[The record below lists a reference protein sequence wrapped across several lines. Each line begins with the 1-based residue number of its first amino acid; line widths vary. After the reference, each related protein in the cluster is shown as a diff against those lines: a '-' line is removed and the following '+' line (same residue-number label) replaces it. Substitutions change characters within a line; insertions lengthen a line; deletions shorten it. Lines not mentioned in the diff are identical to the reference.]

1 MIEKLVTG
9 TPCISSEFLNDEEMG
24 LKRLPDFNGAP
35 DTTLWE
41 ETMKKVLFAAV
52 AATIVAGA
60 ALAEERY
67 VMITHTQGTDPFW
80 PVVEKGGRDAAK
92 HVGATLEY
100 NFDVSGDMAAMA
112 KLIEAAAATQPDG
125 IIVSLPDA
133 AALGPA
139 IKAAVSDGV
148 PVITI
153 NSGLE
158 SSAELGALMHVGQPE
173 RLAGEKAGQRAAAEG
188 VTNGLCLN
196 QESFNTALVDRC
208 TGYFDGIGGDLNMID
223 VSNDPTQIETRT
235 AAALQAD
242 ESINGVLAVGP
253 HVCEAATKA
262 IEAVGADVHLA
273 CFDLSPGVMDMIQD
287 GRAAFTIDQQQR
299 LQGYMPVIVL
309 HLYNNHAGL
318 LPGANIPS
326 GPGFVDA
333 SNAAN
338 VSALAGIDR

>member
-1 MIEKLVTG
+1 
-9 TPCISSEFLNDEEMG
+9 
-24 LKRLPDFNGAP
+24 
-35 DTTLWE
+35 
-41 ETMKKVLFAAV
+41 MKKLLL
-52 AATIVAGA
+52 AGA
-60 ALAEERY
+60 ALAMIAGAASAERY

-80 PVVEKGGRDAAK
+80 PVVEKGGRDAAAA
-92 HVGATLEY
+92 VGATLEY

-112 KLIEAAAATQPDG
+112 ALIETAAASEPDG

-139 IKAAVSDGV
+139 IKSAVADGI
-148 PVITI
+148 PVITM

-173 RLAGEKAGQRAAAEG
+173 RLAGEAAGARAASEG

-196 QESFNTALVDRC
+196 QEAFNTALVDRC
-208 TGYFDGIGGDLNMID
+208 SGYFAGLGGDLNMID
-223 VSNDPTQIETRT
+223 VSNDPAQIETRT
-235 AAALQAD
+235 AAALEAD
-242 ESINGVLAVGP
+242 ESIDGVLAVGP

-273 CFDLSPGVMDMIQD
+273 CFDLSPGVMDMIED
-287 GRAAFTIDQQQR
+287 GRASFTIDQQQR

-318 LPGANIPS
+318 LPGNNIAS
-326 GPGFVDA
+326 GPGFVDK
-333 SNAAN
+333 SNAAQ
-338 VSALAGIDR
+338 VKALAGIDR

>member
-1 MIEKLVTG
+1 
-9 TPCISSEFLNDEEMG
+9 
-24 LKRLPDFNGAP
+24 
-35 DTTLWE
+35 
-41 ETMKKVLFAAV
+41 MKKTLLAAAM
-52 AATIVAGA
+52 AATAFSGA
-60 ALAEERY
+60 AFADGHGERY

-80 PVVEKGGRDAAK
+80 PVVEKGGRDAAAAI
-92 HVGATLEY
+92 GATLEY

-112 KLIEAAAATQPDG
+112 ALIEAAAASNPDG

-139 IKAAVSDGV
+139 IKAAVADGI
-148 PVITI
+148 PVVTM

-173 RLAGEKAGQRAAAEG
+173 RDAGFAAGTRAKAEG
-188 VTNGLCLN
+188 VTSGLCLN
-196 QESFNTALVDRC
+196 QEAFNTALVDRC
-208 TGYFDGIGGDLNMID
+208 TGYFDAMGADLNQID
-223 VSNDPTQIETRT
+223 VSNDPAQIETRT

-242 ESINGVLAVGP
+242 PSIDGVLAVGP
-253 HVCEAATKA
+253 HVCEAAVKA

-273 CFDLSPGVMDMIQD
+273 CFDLSPGVMDMIENGQ
-287 GRAAFTIDQQQR
+287 ASFTIDQQQR

-309 HLYNNHAGL
+309 HLYNNYAGL

-333 SNAAN
+333 SNAAA
-338 VSALAGIDR
+338 VAAEAGVNR

>member
-1 MIEKLVTG
+1 
-9 TPCISSEFLNDEEMG
+9 MG

-208 TGYFDGIGGDLNMID
+208 TGYFDGIGGDLTMID

-235 AAALQAD
+235 AAALQACLLYTSDAAD
-242 ESINGVLAVGP
+242 E
-253 HVCEAATKA
+253 
-262 IEAVGADVHLA
+262 
-273 CFDLSPGVMDMIQD
+273 
-287 GRAAFTIDQQQR
+287 
-299 LQGYMPVIVL
+299 
-309 HLYNNHAGL
+309 
-318 LPGANIPS
+318 
-326 GPGFVDA
+326 
-333 SNAAN
+333 
-338 VSALAGIDR
+338 